1 MLIRARR
8 RLAGSFGGSFV
19 LFLVAAAISGCGS
32 GRQSETQQLDEY
44 FKNNPK
50 AKRETLAKF
59 AGHVS
64 IDGQAPPK
72 DKKLFVVLNDPDH
85 PVRPSK
91 QPPAHFAS
99 CDAEGNFEFTT
110 YLKGDGVPVGKYV
123 VTFVE
128 LHTPK
133 SGQGPHSMGMP
144 SFTTKFVGPD
154 ELKNL
159 YSDPVKNKAEST
171 FLVDVQSGKSDY
183 DFNLA
188 VAGKDGGP
196 PSEYAVTTLSSGG

>member
-1 MLIRARR
+1 MVFRGRR
-8 RLAGSFGGSFV
+8 RLAWFSGGFLV
-19 LFLVAAAISGCGS
+19 LFLAAAAISGCGS

-50 AKRETLAKF
+50 AKKETLAKF

-64 IDGQAPPK
+64 IDGQSPAK
-72 DKKLFVVLNDPDH
+72 DKKLFVILTDPDH

-91 QPPAHFAS
+91 QPPAHFAA

-133 SGQGPHSMGMP
+133 AGPGPHPMGMP
-144 SFTTKFVGPD
+144 SFATKYVGPD
-154 ELKNL
+154 DLKNL
-159 YSDPVKNKAEST
+159 YSDPEKNKADST
-171 FLVDVQSGKSDY
+171 YLVDVKSAKSDY
-183 DFNLA
+183 DFSLA

-196 PSEYAVTTLSSGG
+196 PSDYAVTTLTSGS